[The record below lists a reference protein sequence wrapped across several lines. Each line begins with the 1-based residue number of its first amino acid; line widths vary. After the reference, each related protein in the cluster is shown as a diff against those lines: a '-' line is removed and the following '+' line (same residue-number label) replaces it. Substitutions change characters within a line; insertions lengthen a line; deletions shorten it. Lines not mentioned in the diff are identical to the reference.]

1 VKRPIRSR
9 LVFSGMALIGAALLV
24 RVLAPAP
31 AYTDAYYHFN
41 AAVRLASGLGLTDT
55 YLWMYIGA
63 PAALPETGVFPSH
76 LYWMPLTSL
85 LAALGMLIGGQPGSY
100 AAAQTPFIFLLAG
113 TAVVG
118 YSLGWRLGGTRRHA
132 WSAGL
137 ITLFGGFFARFWGT
151 IDTFAPYAFF
161 GSLGLFAMGLALEAR
176 SARRL
181 IYWALAGALGAFG
194 HLTRAD
200 GLLLPIAGALALLW
214 PWRPAPL
221 GRHLSELGVLSAAYF
236 IVMLPW
242 FVRSIQVSG
251 APLPVGGMQT
261 IWLTEY
267 DDLFRYP
274 PNNSFTT
281 FAELGIGG
289 MLATRWEALA
299 GPSGLLSGNLGT
311 FIAVEGMIVMTP
323 FMLLGLWNRRR
334 SDFLRPFWLYAL
346 GLHLAMTLVFPFPG
360 YRGGLLHSAA
370 ALAPWWAALGIC
382 GIDDAVSWAARH
394 RRHWNLITARR
405 VFTGGLVAIVIAL
418 SLSLGM
424 RGAVVP
430 AVPEIYGRL
439 LETLPGDA
447 RLLINDPAALY
458 YYTGMGGAVLPNSEP
473 EVIHEI
479 AVQYAIDYVVLET
492 GGIPRRLLP
501 LLNDVPE
508 FLTEL
513 PFGDPKVRLY
523 AIQR

>member
-1 VKRPIRSR
+1 MRRLIRSG
-9 LVFSGMALIGAALLV
+9 LIFSGMALIVAALLV
-24 RVLAPAP
+24 RILAPAP

-41 AAVRLASGLGLTDT
+41 AAVRLASSLGLTDT

-63 PAALPETGVFPSH
+63 PEALPETGVFPSH

-161 GSLGLFAMGLALEAR
+161 GSLGLFAMGLALEAG

-181 IYWALAGALGAFG
+181 IYWALAGAFGAFG

-200 GLLLPIAGALALLW
+200 GLLLPIAGAFALLW
-214 PWRPAPL
+214 PWRASPL
-221 GRHLSELGVLSAAYF
+221 RRRLIELGVVLAAYF

-242 FVRSIQVSG
+242 FVRSVQVSG

-274 PNNSFTT
+274 PDNSFET
-281 FAELGIGG
+281 FAELGIGE
-289 MLATRWEALA
+289 MLATRWEAFA

-334 SDFLRPFWLYAL
+334 SEFLRPFWLYAL

-370 ALAPWWAALGIC
+370 ALVPWWTALGIC
-382 GIDDAVSWAARH
+382 GIDDAVSWAVRR
-394 RRHWNLITARR
+394 RRHWNLIVARR
-405 VFTGGLVAIVIAL
+405 VFTGGLVVIVIFL
-418 SLSLGM
+418 SVSLGM

-430 AVPEIYGRL
+430 TMPELYVRL
-439 LETLPGDA
+439 LETVPGNA

-458 YYTGMGGAVLPNSEP
+458 HYTGMGGAALPNSEP
-473 EVIHEI
+473 EVIREI
-479 AVQYAIDYVVLET
+479 AARYAIDYVVLEA
-492 GGIPRRLLP
+492 GGIPHRLLP
-501 LLNDVPE
+501 LLDDPPE
-508 FLTEL
+508 FLIEL
-513 PFGDPKVRLY
+513 PFGHPQVRLY